1 MMAEKTSTSATV
13 PEYNICIPN
22 EDPVMEAIACL
33 QQKLNALYLA
43 GEKIMALRNP
53 NLDSLQSIS
62 QSINLTHD
70 ELLSKVNQLDD
81 DTVQS
86 RSNPIVRN
94 KIEFDS
100 YIAAFFEK
108 SARDLMQTQPS
119 IESSSHVSTTRNC
132 RASIR
137 SKASSGSTIKLLEAE
152 AEFKAAQVLAQQA
165 NERAEEE
172 LKFQQLLTN

>member
-1 MMAEKTSTSATV
+1 MAKKTSTSATV

-22 EDPVMEAIACL
+22 EDPVMEAIDCL
-33 QQKLNALYLA
+33 QQKLNTLYLA

-53 NLDSLQSIS
+53 NLDSLRSIS

-81 DTVQS
+81 DTVQL
-86 RSNPIVRN
+86 RSDPIVRN

-108 SARDLMQTQPS
+108 SASDLMQTQPS
-119 IESSSHVSTTRNC
+119 SETSSNVSTTHSC
-132 RASIR
+132 KASIR
-137 SKASSGSTIKLLEAE
+137 FNDDISSFSCSPRREADTRV
-152 AEFKAAQVLAQQA
+152 A
-165 NERAEEE
+165 
-172 LKFQQLLTN
+172 T